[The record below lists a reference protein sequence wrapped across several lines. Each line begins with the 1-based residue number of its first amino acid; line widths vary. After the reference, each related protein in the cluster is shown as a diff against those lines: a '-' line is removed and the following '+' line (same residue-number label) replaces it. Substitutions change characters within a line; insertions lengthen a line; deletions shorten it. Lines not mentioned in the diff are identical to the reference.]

1 MIPLNNAQLVVVVGL
16 GVGIVLLF
24 FIAHAIANLLSNGED
39 VW

>member
-1 MIPLNNAQLVVVVGL
+1 MIPLKDAELVVVVGL

-24 FIAHAIANLLSNGED
+24 FIAHAIASLLSNGED